1 MRLVSLGVRI
11 IAVCL
16 FLGLPVSA
24 RAQDRAGDY
33 PSRPIR
39 LVVGFT
45 AGGGNDSLARIF
57 GKRLSE
63 RLGQPVVIENRPG
76 AGATLATEFVAKS
89 DPDGYTLLV
98 GASGAMVINAA
109 VSAKQRYDTQ
119 RDFAPV
125 SMLGSFPLILIVK
138 SSSAIQSVSDLV
150 TFAKQNPDKANYS
163 SASPAFQLVTE
174 LFKKETGAPMQR
186 VSYKGAND
194 AVLAVISGDVLTAI
208 ADAGPVMAQ
217 VNGGVVRALAVA
229 APTRVRFLPNVPTM
243 REAGANVD
251 AVLWSG
257 VFAPKATPETIV
269 SQLQSEFMEIA
280 REPEVVQRL
289 SDIGIDA
296 VGGASAD
303 FARTIS
309 ADLEKW
315 AAAANLAGLQR
326 LEQ

>member
-1 MRLVSLGVRI
+1 MRMFTLLVRLIVSCMICGSP
-11 IAVCL
+11 IA
-16 FLGLPVSA
+16 A
-24 RAQDRAGDY
+24 HAQDPVAAY

-63 RLGQPVVIENRPG
+63 RLGQPVVVENRPG
-76 AGATLATEFVAKS
+76 AGATLATEFVAKT

-109 VSAKQRYDTQ
+109 VAAKQRYDTQ

-138 SSSAIQSVSDLV
+138 SSSQVQSVSDLV
-150 TFAKQNPDKANYS
+150 AFAKQNPEKANYS

-194 AVLAVISGDVLTAI
+194 AVLAVISGEVTTAI

-217 VNGGVVRALAVA
+217 VSGGVVRALAVA
-229 APTRVRFLPNVPTM
+229 APKRVRFLPEVPTM
-243 REAGANVD
+243 KEAGANVE

-257 VFAPKATPETIV
+257 VFAPKATPEKV
-269 SQLQSEFMEIA
+269 VALLEDEFIKIA
-280 REPEVVQRL
+280 RETEVVQRL
-289 SDIGIDA
+289 SEIGIDS
-296 VGGASAD
+296 VGSSSAD
-303 FARTIS
+303 FARTVS
-309 ADLEKW
+309 SDLEKW
-315 AAAANLAGLQR
+315 AAAASVAGLQR
-326 LEQ
+326 MEQ

>member
-1 MRLVSLGVRI
+1 MKMYALLVRLI
-11 IAVCL
+11 ISCMMCA
-16 FLGLPVSA
+16 LPIA
-24 RAQDRAGDY
+24 AHAQDATAAY

-63 RLGQPVVIENRPG
+63 RLGQPVVVENRPG

-89 DPDGYTLLV
+89 DPDGYTLLM

-109 VSAKQRYDTQ
+109 VAAKQRYDTL

-138 SSSAIQSVSDLV
+138 STSPIKSVTDLV
-150 TFAKQNPDKANYS
+150 AFAKQNPEKANYS

-174 LFKKETGAPMQR
+174 MFKKETGAPMQR

-194 AVLAVISGDVLTAI
+194 AVLAVISGEVTAAI

-217 VNGGVVRALAVA
+217 VSGGVVRALAVA
-229 APTRVRFLPNVPTM
+229 APKRVRFLPDVPTM
-243 REAGANVD
+243 KEAGANVE

-257 VFAPKATPETIV
+257 VFAPKATPEKIV
-269 SQLQSEFMEIA
+269 SLLQDEFMKIA
-280 REPEVVQRL
+280 REAEVVQRL
-289 SDIGIDA
+289 SEIGIDS
-296 VGGASAD
+296 VGNSSAD
-303 FARTIS
+303 FARTVAS
-309 ADLEKW
+309 DLEKW
-315 AAAANLAGLQR
+315 ATAASEAGLQR
-326 LEQ
+326 MEQ